1 MKEALMGVQFITTP
15 DGGRMAILPAD
26 EYEAMIDARD
36 AATAMA
42 AVRSGQ
48 METLSESEMDEYLS
62 APAPLS
68 FWRKRR
74 GLTQADLA
82 RKAGI
87 SQAYAAQIEAGSR
100 TGGIGTYVKFSKILG
115 VKIEDLLSEEN

>member
-1 MKEALMGVQFITTP
+1 MGVQFITTP
-15 DGGRMAILPAD
+15 DGGKMAILPAD
-26 EYEAMIDARD
+26 EYEAMVDARD
-36 AATAMA
+36 ATAAVA

-48 METLSESEMDEYLS
+48 METLSESEMDEYLA
-62 APAPLS
+62 APTPLS

-100 TGGIGTYVKFSKILG
+100 TGGVDIYAKLAKVLG
-115 VKIEDLLSEEN
+115 VQIEDLLSEEN